1 MRKIEWIAVAM
12 LTLIFLAGPET
23 VIGQGF
29 PPDVDSLRMKSIETV
44 WERFA
49 VPAFENGE
57 VSVSFRIH
65 SRHYANSYVEVTSE
79 PYEAGGVTIAGAGE
93 ATGPWRATQ
102 ALDELCELW
111 RVKHP
116 DEGIITFTWLLGGGD
131 VYGLRCRIRKDTEQ
145 FRSGFF
151 WQY

>member
-12 LTLIFLAGPET
+12 LTLMVLAGPET

-93 ATGPWRATQ
+93 ARTTSRSEEEVEDGGRDHE
-102 ALDELCELW
+102 DE
-111 RVKHP
+111 R
-116 DEGIITFTWLLGGGD
+116 GG
-131 VYGLRCRIRKDTEQ
+131 T
-145 FRSGFF
+145 
-151 WQY
+151 